1 MLPEKVHG
9 TVGNHRQGEPQ
20 FLIEQAQEK
29 GIRLIPTSYSTNWRI
44 NTMKPSF
51 FCSAPL
57 SASSAIPFVISNGV
71 MFVRLTSASKA
82 QAFFFFFFCVHV
94 LLLFGLY
101 ALRVLHYSTILF
113 SIMGQGMTCCP
124 KINPGVSAVCLCRG
138 ASETAFLFCLV
149 PQLYYSTCL
158 LFYCNPWVWLVNDPI
173 SQHAMEVTLMPLVAS
188 F

>member
-1 MLPEKVHG
+1 MRVRNLKWCFHENCGDNSRISFFCLEENILLQISWSFFFIFESMNIFLEGKGMLPEKVHG

-113 SIMGQGMTCCP
+113 SIMG
-124 KINPGVSAVCLCRG
+124 
-138 ASETAFLFCLV
+138 
-149 PQLYYSTCL
+149 
-158 LFYCNPWVWLVNDPI
+158 
-173 SQHAMEVTLMPLVAS
+173 
-188 F
+188 